1 MFIPSTISIGGIPTP
16 LKNDGIII
24 PTIGEN
30 KFHVPKS
37 YNVVNIRLIMCNI
50 WLLDIFRCSSH
61 QQPDLDPAKSIV
73 AQPGEM
79 PQFVRLFPMSI
90 TKIQ

>member
-1 MFIPSTISIGGIPTP
+1 M
-16 LKNDGIII
+16 
-24 PTIGEN
+24 
-30 KFHVPKS
+30 V
-37 YNVVNIRLIMCNI
+37 NI